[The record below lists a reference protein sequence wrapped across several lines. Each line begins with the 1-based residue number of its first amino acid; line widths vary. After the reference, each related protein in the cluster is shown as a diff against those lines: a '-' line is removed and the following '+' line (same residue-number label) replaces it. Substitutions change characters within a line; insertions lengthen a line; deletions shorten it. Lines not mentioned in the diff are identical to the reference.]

1 MNGLKERKMEK
12 QMNEFEKLVWKY
24 MEEIGWENAPEGFHL
39 EYFKDVV
46 NSTKKAI
53 ENEKI

>member
-1 MNGLKERKMEK
+1 MT
-12 QMNEFEKLVWKY
+12 QFEKKVWKL
-24 MEEIGWENAPEGFHL
+24 MKEIGWGNAPERFHL
-39 EYFKDVV
+39 EYFRDVV

>member
-1 MNGLKERKMEK
+1 MKKRMTK
-12 QMNEFEKLVWKY
+12 FEKKVWKL
-24 MEEIGWENAPEGFHL
+24 MEEIGWENAPQDFHL
-39 EYFKDVV
+39 EYFKDVI

>member
-1 MNGLKERKMEK
+1 MKKRMNA
-12 QMNEFEKLVWKY
+12 FEKKVWRL

-39 EYFKDVV
+39 EYFKDII

-53 ENEKI
+53 ENEKV